1 MKRYAVTVVA
11 CLLVA
16 TVAFSLGVGVKPVEL
31 PPPIGLVDEA
41 GSRSGEGA
49 GERRMRASG
58 AVAQR
63 GARVR
68 GDRRRSRPRP
78 AAAGRAQRR
87 DGARRPVR
95 RSRASAGV
103 TAHDGAGDDD
113 VASEPS
119 DGGEADAD
127 ADGAAPEPSDG
138 GEEDAGADGA
148 ALEPSN
154 DGEDDADSD
163 DQPADRDDGADDP
176 DD

>member
-41 GSRSGEGA
+41 GSRPGEGA

-78 AAAGRAQRR
+78 AAAGRAARR
-87 DGARRPVR
+87 HGARRAVR
-95 RSRASAGV
+95 RSRASAG
-103 TAHDGAGDDD
+103 ASAYDGAGDDD
-113 VASEPS
+113 VA
-119 DGGEADAD
+119 
-127 ADGAAPEPSDG
+127 PEPSDG
-138 GEEDAGADGA
+138 GDEDAGAAGA
-148 ALEPSN
+148 ASEPSD
-154 DGEDDADSD
+154 DGEDDADTD
-163 DQPADRDDGADDP
+163 DQQADRDDVADDP

>member
-63 GARVR
+63 WARVR

-78 AAAGRAQRR
+78 AVTGRAARRAVASRAARR
-87 DGARRPVR
+87 DGARRAVR
-95 RSRASAGV
+95 RSRASAG
-103 TAHDGAGDDD
+103 AAADDGAGDDD
-113 VASEPS
+113 V
-119 DGGEADAD
+119 
-127 ADGAAPEPSDG
+127 APEPSDG

-148 ALEPSN
+148 APEPSD
-154 DGEDDADSD
+154 DGEDDADTD
-163 DQPADRDDGADDP
+163 DQQAERDDVADDP

>member
-41 GSRSGEGA
+41 GSRSGKGA
-49 GERRMRASG
+49 GERRTRASG
-58 AVAQR
+58 AAAQR

-78 AAAGRAQRR
+78 AAAGRAPRR
-87 DGARRPVR
+87 DGARRAVR

-103 TAHDGAGDDD
+103 TTHDGAGDDD
-113 VASEPS
+113 VAL
-119 DGGEADAD
+119 
-127 ADGAAPEPSDG
+127 EPSDG

-148 ALEPSN
+148 ASEPSD
-154 DGEDDADSD
+154 DGEDDADTD
-163 DQPADRDDGADDP
+163 HQQAERDDVADDP